1 MEEDRNI
8 LIEKYT
14 KVKKVIASCKT
25 LDHTKVAKQMVE
37 NLSVLCLGVPLPYE
51 FYATYINNLKFF
63 LKLKIDELTKI
74 WTVKKIFY

>member
-8 LIEKYT
+8 LIEKYL

-25 LDHTKVAKQMVE
+25 LDHTKVTKQMIE
-37 NLSVLCLGVPLPYE
+37 NLSVMCLGMHLPYE
-51 FYATYINNLKFF
+51 FYSTYINNLKFF

-74 WTVKKIFY
+74 